1 MYVICIFFCTLIL
14 LPHREYL
21 RRNGGESQ
29 KKEIIQST
37 LLLIIMVVCVKIFYT
52 YLWWHCSFLTIKFV
66 AVFFSLFMS
75 EFFFSFFPPF
85 AFFLVFFVSAFLKK
99 WISLPFFPKLF
110 KVLLSLIEQK
120 YPHWFFSFFY
130 LSSSF
135 CFKVYDYLGNY
146 YSFHPLAQPI

>member
-1 MYVICIFFCTLIL
+1 MYFFLYFDTIASS
-14 LPHREYL
+14 RVFAKK
-21 RRNGGESQ
+21 RRRKSKKRNYPVYTTFDYNGS
-29 KKEIIQST
+29 
-37 LLLIIMVVCVKIFYT
+37 VCKDFFFYT

-99 WISLPFFPKLF
+99 WISLPSFPKLF

-135 CFKVYDYLGNY
+135 CFKVYDYLGSY